1 MKVKDIEG
9 YIVRPGETLVIVPNF
24 PVPMAEVE
32 RVGSFAKERGFSLM
46 VLPPQAK
53 VYVVKPEPT
62 ITIETMEG
70 QINAPAGNA

>member
-24 PVPMAEVE
+24 PVMDSEVA
-32 RVGSFAKERGFSLM
+32 RVGAYAKERGFSLM

-53 VYVVKPEPT
+53 VYVVRPEPT

-70 QINAPAGNA
+70 RVDATVSSA